1 MRILPSASCTKSVW
15 VNDMKY
21 LIRDVTAI
29 IQEPSLHVEKHTD
42 VLISDTRIEKIE
54 PHIAD
59 AEAEVISGAGMLC
72 LPGFVD
78 AHRHNF
84 EALIRQTGIDWNH
97 AQYFEGVK
105 KIMGNCFTPEDTYV
119 SSYIGALE
127 CLNAGITTVYDW
139 FHNNNSPEHADAA
152 IAGLSATGIRAV
164 FGCSDD
170 AEGEIPVS
178 DKPMNY
184 ADMRRIARQYFQS
197 KDQRMTLSLASRGPQ
212 FVTMPRVLEELEL
225 AKELDVFVSMHVGD
239 GAWGRS
245 FPVKKL
251 HDLHQLNENFLFVH
265 CNTLHDEEYDI
276 IGELGA
282 KYVFCPEVELNMGH
296 GFPAAL
302 PLMRRGIKPALGI
315 DVVTSIPGDMFA
327 SMRAALAGIRA
338 IVNDK
343 ALHDGIE
350 VDPLPV
356 LASDVLNFATIN
368 GAYACGLGG
377 VTGSLKAGM
386 KADIIL
392 INTDSLNLL
401 PYNNPISAVV
411 EASHIGNV
419 DTVIV
424 DGNIKKRHGRMTG
437 LNMKDVYRRANE
449 ARDLLFAR
457 AGVPTDGTW
466 IPDVLYQSVSQ
477 S

>member
-1 MRILPSASCTKSVW
+1 
-15 VNDMKY
+15 MKY
-21 LIRDVTAI
+21 LIQDVTAI
-29 IQEPSLHVEKHTD
+29 VQEPTLHVETHTD
-42 VLISDTRIEKIE
+42 VLLSGARIEKIA
-54 PHIAD
+54 PGIVD
-59 AEAEVISGAGMLC
+59 AEAEIISGKDMIC

-105 KIMGNCFTPEDTYV
+105 KTMGNCFTPEDTYV

-152 IAGLSATGIRAV
+152 IAGLADAGIRAV

-184 ADMRRIARQYFQS
+184 DDMRRIAKQYFQS
-197 KDQRMTLSLASRGPQ
+197 RDQRMTLSLASRGPQ
-212 FVTMPRVLEELEL
+212 FVTMPHVLEELAL

-239 GAWGRS
+239 GAWGKS
-245 FPVKKL
+245 YPVKKL
-251 HDLHQLNENFLFVH
+251 HELGQLNENFLFVH
-265 CNTLHDEEYDI
+265 CNTLHQEEYDI
-276 IGELGA
+276 IGQLGA

-302 PLMRRGIKPALGI
+302 PLMKRGVRPALGI

-327 SMRAALAGIRA
+327 SMRAAMVGIRA
-338 IVNDK
+338 SVNQQ
-343 ALHDGIE
+343 ALHDGVE

-368 GAYACGLGG
+368 GANACGLGG

-386 KADIIL
+386 KADIML
-392 INTDSLNLL
+392 INTNSLNLL
-401 PYNNPISAVV
+401 PYNNPVSAVV
-411 EASHIGNV
+411 EAAHIGNV

-424 DGNIKKRHGRMTG
+424 DGEIKKRHGQLTG
-437 LNMKDVYRRANE
+437 LDMRAVCRQANQ
-449 ARDLLFAR
+449 ARDRLFAR

-466 IPDVLYQSVSQ
+466 VPDVLYQSVSEA
-477 S
+477 